1 MRRTR
6 CLILACAVL
15 MVGTW
20 ADIGLAQQR
29 RPVQLSLVTPIQ
41 IFPEEDTIVG
51 LRLNLIYGRNAAIRG
66 IDIGIANHTTGGRSV
81 GAQFGLVGIVDGDF
95 VGWQDNYV
103 NIVKGKFEGLQSGLV
118 NVSNE
123 ASGLQLAWV
132 NHTQTASG
140 LQLSIVNYA
149 RTLNGIQI
157 GLINIIAEG
166 GAFPVFPIVNWS
178 FE

>member
-1 MRRTR
+1 MRRGR
-6 CLILACAVL
+6 FLSLACACL
-15 MVGTW
+15 MIGVS
-20 ADIGLAQQR
+20 ADIASAQQR

-51 LRLNLIYGRNAAIRG
+51 LRLNLIYGRNAAIKG

-81 GAQFGLVGIVDGDF
+81 GVQFGLVGIVDGDF
-95 VGWQDNYV
+95 VGWHDNYV
-103 NIVKGKFEGLQSGLV
+103 NIVKGKFEGLQWGLV

-132 NHTQTASG
+132 NHTQRASG

-157 GLINIIAEG
+157 GLVNIIAEG

>member
-1 MRRTR
+1 MRRRR
-6 CLILACAVL
+6 CLTLACAVL
-15 MVGTW
+15 VAGTW
-20 ADIGLAQQR
+20 ADIGFAQQR

-41 IFPEEDTIVG
+41 IFPKEDTIVG
-51 LRLNLIYGRNAAIRG
+51 VRLNLIYGSNAEVRG

-81 GAQFGLVGIVDGDF
+81 GVQFGVVGIAGGDF

-118 NVSNE
+118 NVANE

-132 NHTQTASG
+132 NHTQRASG

-157 GLINIIAEG
+157 GLVNIIAEG